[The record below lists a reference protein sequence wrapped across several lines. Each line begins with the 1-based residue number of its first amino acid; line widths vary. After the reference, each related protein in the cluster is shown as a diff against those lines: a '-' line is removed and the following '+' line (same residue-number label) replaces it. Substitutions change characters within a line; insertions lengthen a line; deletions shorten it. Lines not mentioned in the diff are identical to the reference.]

1 MHVSTVAMTRAH
13 TRSRPRFYVSSGFKF
28 SQIEMSTCH
37 SLDIRLRDR
46 ATDYMFVGCRGR
58 PSRTATE
65 VFVRRDRPGDHL
77 ELLGRHLPNHGR
89 RELEARDV
97 VESEG
102 FVTPS

>member
-1 MHVSTVAMTRAH
+1 MHVSTVAMTRGHAH
-13 TRSRPRFYVSSGFKF
+13 SPPRFDLSSGFKF
-28 SQIEMSTCH
+28 SQIEMSTCYG
-37 SLDIRLRDR
+37 LDMRLRDR
-46 ATDYMFVGCRGR
+46 AVDYLFVACRGR
-58 PSRTATE
+58 PGRTATE